1 MIKIVM
7 TKRSRF
13 RDFIKATAVKTYKS
27 KMPATAHG
35 DASTANSNEFRKRM
49 KKLDKKLMVVRKTN
63 QAQKCI
69 NEFSEIVRQYV
80 LRYGHSLRLAE
91 RYRVVCEMFESRI
104 SPWIYTDC
112 IRPDVWNNDVEAS
125 TPKFGEWA
133 ERWGSRFAPY

>member
-1 MIKIVM
+1 
-7 TKRSRF
+7 
-13 RDFIKATAVKTYKS
+13 
-27 KMPATAHG
+27 MPATAHG

-112 IRPDVWNNDVEAS
+112 IRPDVWQDNIRCMDIKMS
-125 TPKFGEWA
+125 IRIFLDIRPSIKSG
-133 ERWGSRFAPY
+133 YL